1 MRGKMVKGR
10 QKDNYFYRL
19 RKDLIKNKMLYLMLL
34 PIIIFYVVFN
44 YYPMYGAQIAFKD
57 YQPVYG
63 IEGSQWVGLKHFKKF
78 FDSIYAGRLI
88 GNTLSINIK
97 GLIWGFPAPIV
108 LALMLNEVKNVGFK
122 RVVQTISYLPHFIS
136 TVVIAGMVLKFTA
149 TDGFITNFLTMFGYP
164 KQNLMYNPD
173 LFQPIF
179 VISGIWQGIGWSSI
193 IYLAAIAGIDEE
205 LYDAAKIDGA
215 GRWKQTLYVTLP
227 SILPTIITMLI
238 LRIGNM
244 MSLGFEKVFLL
255 YNSAIYEKAD
265 VISTYVYRMGIEQ
278 MNYSF
283 STAVGLF
290 NSLINLILIV
300 SANKISKK
308 LTETG
313 LW

>member
-1 MRGKMVKGR
+1 MKNK
-10 QKDNYFYRL
+10 QKKNFFYCL
-19 RKDLIKNKMLYLMLL
+19 WKDLVRNKALYIMLL
-34 PIIIFYVVFN
+34 PIIIFYIVFN

-57 YQPVYG
+57 YQPAFG
-63 IEGSQWVGLKHFKKF
+63 IEGSKWAGLKHFKNF
-78 FDSIYAGRLI
+78 FNSIYAGRLI
-88 GNTLSINIK
+88 GNTISINLK
-97 GLIWGFPAPIV
+97 SLILGFPAPIV
-108 LALMLNEVKNVGFK
+108 LALMLNEVKNMGFK
-122 RVVQTISYLPHFIS
+122 RIVQTISYLPHFIS
-136 TVVIAGMVLKFTA
+136 TVVIAGMVLRFTA
-149 TDGFITNFLTMFGYP
+149 TDGFITNFMTMFGYP
-164 KQNLMYNPD
+164 KQNLMYNPS
-173 LFQPIF
+173 LFQPIY
-179 VISGIWQGIGWSSI
+179 VISGIWQEIGWGSI
-193 IYLAAIAGIDEE
+193 IYLAAIAGIDAQ

-227 SILPTIITMLI
+227 SMLPTIITMLI

-244 MSLGFEKVFLL
+244 MSLGFEKIFLL

-308 LTETG
+308 LTETS